1 MSLSRARAF
10 SGVFLAALAAAAGCA
25 RRAAA
30 PAPPPAASA
39 AAVPFV
45 PGLGE
50 IMAAN
55 QARHVKLWLAGDAS
69 NWPLAAY
76 EVSELREGLD
86 DAVKYHPIQEGSPLP
101 ISGLFP
107 RIMTEPLKNVEA
119 AVAAKDHAAFV
130 AAYDALTAACNSC
143 HQAANFGFNVV
154 KRPDSNPFPNQVF
167 APGGAK

>member
-1 MSLSRARAF
+1 MSVRRRLAVPAA
-10 SGVFLAALAAAAGCA
+10 AALAVLLAACA

-30 PAPPPAASA
+30 PAPRAGASPAPK
-39 AAVPFV
+39 PFT

-86 DAVKYHPIQEGSPLP
+86 DAVTYHPTQEGSPLP
-101 ISGLFP
+101 ISELVP
-107 RIMTEPLKNVEA
+107 RIMDERMKNLEA

-130 AAYDALTAACNSC
+130 AAFDALTAGCNSC

-154 KRPDSNPFPNQVF
+154 QRPASNPFPNQVF
-167 APGGAK
+167 APGGAR